1 MESVSMCFWVVLS
14 HVCNFKAFLK
24 PRENYAIVLRFPFIS
39 LSFWL
44 FIWSTPVT
52 NAEALTS
59 SCPFIHYYIDWT
71 SLGQLCW
78 LLLQTLFFVLL
89 VSLGKILENVH
100 FLTRRKLFLNSIFIL
115 HISYILILFCTL
127 IFCLYFK

>member
-1 MESVSMCFWVVLS
+1 MESVSMCFWVILS
-14 HVCNFKAFLK
+14 HVCNFKAILK
-24 PRENYAIVLRFPFIS
+24 PCENYAIVLRFPFIS

-59 SCPFIHYYIDWT
+59 SWPFICYYIDWA

-78 LLLQTLFFVLL
+78 LLLHTFSFVLL
-89 VSLGKILENVH
+89 VSLRKKLETVH
-100 FLTRRKLFLNSIFIL
+100 FLTRRKLFLNSILYYISHIYINFIL
-115 HISYILILFCTL
+115 YTYILFV
-127 IFCLYFK
+127 F